1 MSIFYIKIDIYG
13 LAATLIKVF
22 NRLLDAG
29 PEGFEGKLSA
39 RKYMSIAGVVKA
51 AATRHLQELLEKS
64 RIAKCEGGGR
74 STRYDILW
82 PKKM

>member
-13 LAATLIKVF
+13 LAATQIKVF

-29 PEGFEGKLSA
+29 PEGFEGKLNA

-51 AATRHLQELLEKS
+51 TATRHLQELLEKS
-64 RIAKCEGGGR
+64 CIAKCEGGGR

-82 PKKM
+82 LKKM